1 MPCLL
6 CFKLCH
12 YKLTSA
18 DCQALF
24 RPCQIFYSPAA
35 VKIPQRG
42 KDKHGVDKEMAEYI
56 AVFTAGGLIY
66 GLLEILW
73 RGWTHWTMLAC
84 GGACFTLMYI
94 ISASRLTAPEK
105 LILCPA
111 VITAV
116 EFVTGCIVNLRLG
129 MGVWDYSFLPFNLMG
144 QICPQFTLIWLG
156 LSFPGLLLCRAMKRL
171 FSARQ

>member
-1 MPCLL
+1 
-6 CFKLCH
+6 
-12 YKLTSA
+12 
-18 DCQALF
+18 
-24 RPCQIFYSPAA
+24 
-35 VKIPQRG
+35 
-42 KDKHGVDKEMAEYI
+42 MAEYI

-111 VITAV
+111 MITAV